1 MPICMS
7 EREPICVRVC
17 ESIHTCARACVCER
31 VGVCLFT
38 FTHILSYSWLR
49 DNQDLL
55 SNTKKVFQTPTVR
68 VLCTIKVGP
77 VAWAM
82 MPYAETDP

>member
-1 MPICMS
+1 M
-7 EREPICVRVC
+7 RARV
-17 ESIHTCARACVCER
+17 CVCER